1 MYSKFDLLSQA
12 LIHDKFQS
20 DYFIWT
26 DPYNYLGTKKPTYL
40 FGNRH
45 FRFIQPQ
52 WLMMSLEDEVER
64 SLSFREGEI
73 KYSGRNLEF
82 YEHVNANYMGGYT
95 ELVQDIK
102 HASENFLSIVL
113 SDGLIPNF
121 DAYASVLSERFPSL
135 FPINLKPIF

>member
-1 MYSKFDLLSQA
+1 
-12 LIHDKFQS
+12 
-20 DYFIWT
+20 
-26 DPYNYLGTKKPTYL
+26 
-40 FGNRH
+40 
-45 FRFIQPQ
+45 
-52 WLMMSLEDEVER
+52 
-64 SLSFREGEI
+64 
-73 KYSGRNLEF
+73 
-82 YEHVNANYMGGYT
+82 MGGYT

>member
-1 MYSKFDLLSQA
+1 
-12 LIHDKFQS
+12 
-20 DYFIWT
+20 
-26 DPYNYLGTKKPTYL
+26 
-40 FGNRH
+40 
-45 FRFIQPQ
+45 
-52 WLMMSLEDEVER
+52 MMSLEDEVER